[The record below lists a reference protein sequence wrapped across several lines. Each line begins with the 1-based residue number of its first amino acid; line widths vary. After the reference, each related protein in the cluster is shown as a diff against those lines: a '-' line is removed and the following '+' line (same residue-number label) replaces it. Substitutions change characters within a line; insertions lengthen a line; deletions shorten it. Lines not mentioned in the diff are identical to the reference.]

1 MSILPRKSRSQ
12 KNVPNALGEA
22 SYDVWPTVGL
32 VEMVS
37 LLATNYTSARPRDQ
51 LDTWT

>member
-1 MSILPRKSRSQ
+1 MSVLSRKSRSQ

-22 SYDVWPTVGL
+22 SYDVWPIVRL

-37 LLATNYTSARPRDQ
+37 LLAANYTGARPRDQ